1 MKTRLSPKLDWL
13 GPYLELGM
21 TYISD
26 EGKLVERVGSWSL
39 GKGRG
44 KRCAAAIFQTKE
56 GDPYRIWIHTHFEP
70 GVPHSKIDILKLLAH
85 ELAHMEDWKHTPKH
99 ELICSRI
106 TGAFMRMLK
115 QEGYES
121 EEAELRNPR

>member
-1 MKTRLSPKLDWL
+1 MKTRLSPKLEWL

-26 EGKLVERVGSWSL
+26 ERKFVARVGSWNL
-39 GKGRG
+39 GKSRG
-44 KRCAAAIFQTKE
+44 KQCAAALFQDRV
-56 GDPYRIWIHTHFEP
+56 GDHYRIWIHTHFEP

-99 ELICSRI
+99 ELLCSRI
-106 TGAFMRMLK
+106 TVAFMRMLK

-121 EEAELRNPR
+121 EEAELRTK